1 NDKLSWFSYQHDV
14 AFEPA
19 GSDTLVLF
27 DNGHRRQKKEEK
39 KDDKDAND
47 DKNKDKDKD
56 AKPVEKQEAHSR
68 GQVWK
73 IDEEGRKATLL
84 VNVDMG
90 GYSPYMGSAQRLSNG
105 NFHFTAAT
113 VQNNASR

>member
-1 NDKLSWFSYQHDV
+1 DGKGTGKVLWRLGEGGDLKSDTNDKQSWFSYQHDV

-39 KDDKDAND
+39 KDDSAVKDD
-47 DKNKDKDKD
+47 KDKDKD
-56 AKPVEKQEAHSR
+56 KSWKPPDEAHSR

-73 IDEEGRKATLL
+73 IDEEARKATLL
-84 VNVDMG
+84 VNADMG
-90 GYSPYMGSAQRLSNG
+90 
-105 NFHFTAAT
+105 
-113 VQNNASR
+113 